1 MSHLRRHVFATLLAC
16 AAVGIAHS
24 ESAALFTAS
33 SKAQGASFDLVATE
47 IQRFPS
53 SSHLQVPGF
62 HERTA
67 PGARWLMCAYTALA
81 VERGFSYW
89 FVVYPP
95 KDSNRLVVGLTND
108 ANASPEQVLGSDFS
122 KERLVGEK
130 PMPVER
136 MAAFCGIKR

>member
-1 MSHLRRHVFATLLAC
+1 MLRLLPHWGQWGGEMTL
-16 AAVGIAHS
+16 
-24 ESAALFTAS
+24 T
-33 SKAQGASFDLVATE
+33 FDLVATE
-47 IQRFPS
+47 IQRLPNR
-53 SSHLQVPGF
+53 SHLQVPGF

-81 VERGFSYW
+81 VERGFSHW

-95 KDSNRLVVGLTND
+95 QDSIRLVVGLTND

-122 KERLVGEK
+122 KERLVGDK
-130 PMPVER
+130 AMPVAR